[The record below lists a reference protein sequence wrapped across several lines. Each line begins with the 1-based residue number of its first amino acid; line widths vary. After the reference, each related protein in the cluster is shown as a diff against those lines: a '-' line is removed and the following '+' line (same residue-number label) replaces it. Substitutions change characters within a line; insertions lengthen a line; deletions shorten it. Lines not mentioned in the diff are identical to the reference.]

1 MYSADSDGVD
11 VDDDDNVVADVVVV
25 VVVVVVDDDDDDDV
39 DIVTCEPYTWGR
51 QLSRCCT

>member
-1 MYSADSDGVD
+1 MGRSIYSADSDDYD
-11 VDDDDNVVADVVVV
+11 VDDDDNVISDVVVV
-25 VVVVVVDDDDDDDV
+25 IVVGDDDDV

>member
-11 VDDDDNVVADVVVV
+11 VDDDDNVIAD
-25 VVVVVVDDDDDDDV
+25 VVVVDDDDDNV